1 MFIGRNKELD
11 TLKEAFSSDRQEN
24 ILIYGR
30 RRVGKTELIKEAIK
44 DRNAL
49 YYEGKEISEDKVIDE
64 LSLLISEY
72 LDLPKYRFD
81 DIESLLDLVFKS
93 ASDKPMILILDEYT
107 YIQRFIKGIDSII
120 QSLIDKYNKTSK
132 LKLILCGSYIDTM
145 KELVTYGKPLYG
157 RFRYVID
164 LKQMDYY
171 DSSLFYEERTD
182 EEKVAFYSIFG
193 GIPFYNALIDK
204 DLSFED
210 NIIKLVLNTNSVL
223 YNEIEVYLRGEL
235 SKLENANGVIDAV
248 ALGKS
253 KFTDILVKTKI
264 SSSSKLSDV
273 LNKLISMELIRKE
286 APIND
291 PDNKKKIKYS
301 IADNYTLFY
310 YRYIY
315 LNRSRLV
322 VMNEKAFFDKYIKD
336 DLYERYIP
344 KVFESVCKQYLIR
357 KNKANDLLDSFDIIG
372 KYYYDDPKTKTN
384 GEFDIV
390 TESDDGYIFYECKY
404 KDSLMTKG
412 QILKEIEQVNN
423 TGLDC
428 FKYGFFSKSG
438 FKDIDLDNVILYI
451 LSDLYRG
458 G

>member
-1 MFIGRNKELD
+1 MFIGRKKELD

-81 DIESLLDLVFKS
+81 DIGSLLDLVFKS

-145 KELVTYGKPLYG
+145 KELVAYGKPLYG

-223 YNEIEVYLRGEL
+223 YNEIEVYLKGEL
-235 SKLENANGVIDAV
+235 SKLENANGVMDAV
-248 ALGKS
+248 AVGKS

-322 VMNEKAFFDKYIKD
+322 VMNEKAFLDKYIKD

-404 KDSLMTKG
+404 KDSQMTKG
-412 QILKEIEQVNN
+412 QVLKEIEQVNI
-423 TGLDC
+423 TGLAC

-438 FKDIDLDNVILYI
+438 FKDIDLDNVILYT

-458 G
+458 